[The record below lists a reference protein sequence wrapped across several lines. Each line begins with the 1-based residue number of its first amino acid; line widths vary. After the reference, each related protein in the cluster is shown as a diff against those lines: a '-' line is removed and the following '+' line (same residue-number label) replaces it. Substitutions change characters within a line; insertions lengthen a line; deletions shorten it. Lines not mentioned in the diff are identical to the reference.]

1 MLDHFVW
8 SAKTQSYK
16 RDTQLKNRCYVIKAI
31 AMFQF
36 TKVAEYKKTL
46 KFQKVWLKTGRTKF
60 KKKLVLRIVLQ
71 IEKCRFMKLLS
82 VHITYA

>member
-46 KFQKVWLKTGRTKF
+46 KFQKVWLKTGRTKL
-60 KKKLVLRIVLQ
+60 KKTNCAQHCLANRKMQVYEAFI
-71 IEKCRFMKLLS
+71 

>member
-36 TKVAEYKKTL
+36 TKIAEYKKNSEVSKGIELNL
-46 KFQKVWLKTGRTKF
+46 KKNLCLELSCKQKNVGL
-60 KKKLVLRIVLQ
+60 
-71 IEKCRFMKLLS
+71 
-82 VHITYA
+82 

>member
-16 RDTQLKNRCYVIKAI
+16 RDTQFKNRCYVIKAI

-36 TKVAEYKKTL
+36 TKVAEYKKNSEVS
-46 KFQKVWLKTGRTKF
+46 KGMVKNRKN
-60 KKKLVLRIVLQ
+60 
-71 IEKCRFMKLLS
+71 
-82 VHITYA
+82 

>member
-36 TKVAEYKKTL
+36 TKIAEYKKNSEVSKGMVENWKNYL
-46 KFQKVWLKTGRTKF
+46 CLELSCKQKNVGL
-60 KKKLVLRIVLQ
+60 
-71 IEKCRFMKLLS
+71 
-82 VHITYA
+82 

>member
-8 SAKTQSYK
+8 SAKAQSYK
-16 RDTQLKNRCYVIKAI
+16 LDTQLKNHCYVIKAI

-36 TKVAEYKKTL
+36 TKVAEYKKKTP
-46 KFQKVWLKTGRTKF
+46 KIQKVWLKTGRTKL
-60 KKKLVLRIVLQ
+60 KKLVLRIVLQ
-71 IEKCRFMKLLS
+71 IEKCRFMKLLP

>member
-36 TKVAEYKKTL
+36 TKVAEYKKNSEVS
-46 KFQKVWLKTGRTKF
+46 KGMVENWKN
-60 KKKLVLRIVLQ
+60 
-71 IEKCRFMKLLS
+71 
-82 VHITYA
+82 

>member
-36 TKVAEYKKTL
+36 TKVAEYKK
-46 KFQKVWLKTGRTKF
+46 
-60 KKKLVLRIVLQ
+60 KL
-71 IEKCRFMKLLS
+71 
-82 VHITYA
+82 